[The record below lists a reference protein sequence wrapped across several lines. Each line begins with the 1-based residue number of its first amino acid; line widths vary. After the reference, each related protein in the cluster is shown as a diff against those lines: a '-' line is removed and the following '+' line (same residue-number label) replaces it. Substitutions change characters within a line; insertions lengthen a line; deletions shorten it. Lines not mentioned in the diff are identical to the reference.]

1 MKQYRFRNE
10 RRYKRRRT
18 TIILSL
24 ITLVLLAGVYF
35 IFIKD
40 YNLLSGNSPTPAP
53 TQTATGTPDNTATS
67 SPEPTQTITP
77 TPTPDPVTPKGTA
90 TEDHGLLPAIGSV
103 EKSGKMDVIMA
114 KVEDFISQQSG
125 KYGVYFIDLATGE
138 YFGVNDRDEYI
149 AASTSK
155 LPMNVMLYTK
165 IESGEVDPES
175 KLQYL
180 KKDFESGTGIIQSS
194 AYGTE
199 YTVRETS
206 KLSII
211 HSDNCGINMII
222 RILGIENICNYILDL
237 GGDIYYDDHHR
248 TSPHD
253 LGLVTQE
260 LYRLYLNNPELYG
273 ELINNLENTD
283 WNDRINSQLPKE
295 VKVAHKIGNQTR
307 TANDVGIVFGSH
319 PFALAVMTENVD
331 FGTACKKIGELSKI
345 VYDEV
350 EAYAAQ

>member
-1 MKQYRFRNE
+1 MLAFA
-10 RRYKRRRT
+10 T
-18 TIILSL
+18 L
-24 ITLVLLAGVYF
+24 ILLAGVYF
-35 IFIKD
+35 IFLKD
-40 YNLLSGNSPTPAP
+40 NNPTSV
-53 TQTATGTPDNTATS
+53 N
-67 SPEPTQTITP
+67 TP
-77 TPTPDPVTPKGTA
+77 TPTPSQNVTSETPAGTETASPIPTQTVTPSPSPNPVATNGTSTA
-90 TEDHGLLPAIGSV
+90 DHGFLPAIGSID
-103 EKSGKMDVIMA
+103 KSNKTGSVKS
-114 KVEDFISQQSG
+114 KVQDYISKQSG

-138 YFGVNDRDEYI
+138 SFGINDRDEYI

-155 LPMNVMLYTK
+155 LPMNVFLYTK

-180 KKDFESGTGIIQSS
+180 KEDFESGTGVIQNS
-194 AYGTE
+194 AFGTE

-222 RILGIENICNYILDL
+222 RVLGIENICKYILDL

-273 ELINNLENTD
+273 ELINNMENTD

-307 TANDVGIVFGSH
+307 TSNDVGIVFASH
-319 PFALAVMTENVD
+319 PYVLAVMTDNVD
-331 FGTACKKIGELSKI
+331 FGTACKKIGELSKMI
-345 VYDEV
+345 YDEV

>member
-1 MKQYRFRNE
+1 MLAFA
-10 RRYKRRRT
+10 
-18 TIILSL
+18 
-24 ITLVLLAGVYF
+24 TLVLLAGVYF
-35 IFIKD
+35 IFLKD
-40 YNLLSGNSPTPAP
+40 NNPTSVNTPTSTPSQNVASDTPAGTETASP
-53 TQTATGTPDNTATS
+53 IPPQTATPSPSPNPVATNGTSTA
-67 SPEPTQTITP
+67 
-77 TPTPDPVTPKGTA
+77 
-90 TEDHGLLPAIGSV
+90 DHGFLPAIGSID
-103 EKSGKMDVIMA
+103 KSNKTGSVKS
-114 KVEDFISQQSG
+114 KVQDYISKQSG

-138 YFGVNDRDEYI
+138 SFGINDRDEYI
-149 AASTSK
+149 AAPTSK
-155 LPMNVMLYTK
+155 LPMNVFLYTK

-180 KKDFESGTGIIQSS
+180 KEDFESGTGVIQNS
-194 AYGTE
+194 AFGTE

-222 RILGIENICNYILDL
+222 RVLGIENICKYILDL

-273 ELINNLENTD
+273 ELINNMENTD

-307 TANDVGIVFGSH
+307 TSNDVGIVFASH
-319 PFALAVMTENVD
+319 PYVLAVMTDNVD
-331 FGTACKKIGELSKI
+331 FGTACKKIGELSKMI
-345 VYDEV
+345 YDEV